1 MCVLQKEEIEKLVT
15 EMLQV
20 GHNQV
25 TVANKFLILVIE
37 ELLDELHGVTIFS
50 KLDLWLGYHQIRMRE
65 EDVEKTTFRT
75 QEGHYEFLVMPFRL
89 TDAPT
94 TFQSLMNQ
102 HGHPIAFFSQKLAPW
117 AQAKST
123 YERELMAVVLS
134 IQKWREVQPQFQRW
148 LTKLLGYDFEILCQP
163 RLQNKVADDLLRIEQ
178 PLELAVMKTSGIVD
192 L

>member
-1 MCVLQKEEIEKLVT
+1 M
-15 EMLQV
+15 
-20 GHNQV
+20 
-25 TVANKFLILVIE
+25 ANKFLILVIE

-102 HGHPIAFFSQKLAPW
+102 VFRPFLRRF
-117 AQAKST
+117 
-123 YERELMAVVLS
+123 VLVS
-134 IQKWREVQPQFQRW
+134 F
-148 LTKLLGYDFEILCQP
+148 L
-163 RLQNKVADDLLRIEQ
+163 
-178 PLELAVMKTSGIVD
+178 
-192 L
+192 